1 MSHLDKRTLNK
12 GDTVAEIPLDYFER
26 WDATTSTGM
35 TFATDEATGDVQYW
49 DGQRGNVIL
58 SNHGTGTRGVWTP
71 GQVLFAGTGNR
82 GLGQATLISE
92 CQDAS
97 HAVFVCGKMNT
108 GGGNIAA
115 CSLFAGPEY
124 YYRAEYDTGAG
135 GQINFF
141 YNDGVATDNFPTNDL
156 LDTPL
161 VVGANLKHT
170 GTANTYDI
178 DQYWGADTLNAY
190 TSLGTLNTG
199 LTGFFLGMANT
210 AGTTTVDG
218 EVYECIIYDRELTA
232 AECGAVCDYLSAKWQ
247 AQNQDSASSVIHA
260 STERTWI
267 SESPD
272 PDGKALTSYT
282 PVNHKVEAWLQNPQ
296 GPVRFNGERDKLD
309 NYPIYIPNLR
319 AWFRSDQTTGMT
331 FATGD
336 AVSGGT
342 VSSWLDITGAV
353 TLDTTTSGDS
363 AVDYRAGGSV
373 RGSFPSVEGGVSAAG
388 KSLEGPTIGLDNT
401 TGQQRLYWSVGTFG
415 DATKISSWGSPH
427 SDTIFGCTLAVFSA
441 DMVGKPA
448 VSYCS
453 GTTSPV
459 KELIADAGTPA
470 DDGKIH
476 IFVWRVTDTGTDALV
491 ESWYS
496 GLKLPDRTSTTAD
509 GDPIMSVGATSAS
522 NYDAEGAQM
531 LELGMAA
538 STTATIQEYSDAQVQ
553 SVIRYLCD
561 RYDVDYMPE
570 HAPLTIGA
578 WSRQT
583 TTLSQTDCCLW
594 YDPSTIGA
602 KNWAL
607 HPECAQYHTTPTNF
621 TLQTGAIS
629 TAVPLT
635 LESGVNGHEC
645 VAFDENTTVDQHMES
660 ANTYSSTETT
670 DFPADTDGMSTFLV
684 MYIDSGTITANGA
697 RCGNAI
703 ADVRNPSTTNVEV
716 YGGSTSTTHATS
728 TDKWILVGTSY
739 AYDDDGTGTGGFYP
753 GASDL
758 DPACYHYLNNLTPVA
773 LDTPTNTSFTVE
785 NWVNYDAADGEGKV
799 AEIIVFKH
807 PLDEHEVHQLQRY
820 AQAKY
825 QHDFEFVSVQPHRT
839 DANTIAHWSWMDS
852 EYDEM
857 GNKAAFDSGTYAQAT
872 ITGGT
877 EHYTCLDHNGK
888 TAGYRYN
895 AIDSDLDTHGAFT
908 WAACIYLDSGA
919 AGTNWRPLVRS
930 MPPAGGSGSAN
941 NTRYSFR
948 IEYDETLKYHHQYD
962 NKVTQFAYHTA
973 TTVPIGSWSYVA
985 VTRSADG
992 STVRV
997 MQDGNITETTGLTAP
1012 NNGANSRFEM
1022 FEEWDG
1028 DDFDGYVLSSIFKN
1042 KESSIGEL
1050 LAMYKQCFPN
1060 A

>member
-1 MSHLDKRTLNK
+1 VGRNYLQ
-12 GDTVAEIPLDYFER
+12 
-26 WDATTSTGM
+26 
-35 TFATDEATGDVQYW
+35 ATGDVQYW

-124 YYRAEYDTGAG
+124 YYRAEYDTGSG

-272 PDGKALTSYT
+272 PDGKALASYT

-373 RGSFPSVEGGVSAAG
+373 RGGFPSVEGGVSAAG

-496 GLKLPDRTSTTAD
+496 GLKLPDRTSTDAD
-509 GDPIMSVGATSAS
+509 ADPIMSVGATSAS

-645 VAFDENTTVDQHMES
+645 VAFDENTTVDQHSHRGRPQPLHDERGS
-660 ANTYSSTETT
+660 VRRQHLH
-670 DFPADTDGMSTFLV
+670 D
-684 MYIDSGTITANGA
+684 A
-697 RCGNAI
+697 R
-703 ADVRNPSTTNVEV
+703 
-716 YGGSTSTTHATS
+716 
-728 TDKWILVGTSY
+728 
-739 AYDDDGTGTGGFYP
+739 
-753 GASDL
+753 
-758 DPACYHYLNNLTPVA
+758 
-773 LDTPTNTSFTVE
+773 
-785 NWVNYDAADGEGKV
+785 
-799 AEIIVFKH
+799 
-807 PLDEHEVHQLQRY
+807 DEHGQVDPRWDQLRIRRRR
-820 AQAKY
+820 
-825 QHDFEFVSVQPHRT
+825 DR
-839 DANTIAHWSWMDS
+839 D
-852 EYDEM
+852 
-857 GNKAAFDSGTYAQAT
+857 
-872 ITGGT
+872 
-877 EHYTCLDHNGK
+877 
-888 TAGYRYN
+888 
-895 AIDSDLDTHGAFT
+895 
-908 WAACIYLDSGA
+908 
-919 AGTNWRPLVRS
+919 WR
-930 MPPAGGSGSAN
+930 
-941 NTRYSFR
+941 
-948 IEYDETLKYHHQYD
+948 
-962 NKVTQFAYHTA
+962 
-973 TTVPIGSWSYVA
+973 
-985 VTRSADG
+985 
-992 STVRV
+992 
-997 MQDGNITETTGLTAP
+997 
-1012 NNGANSRFEM
+1012 
-1022 FEEWDG
+1022 
-1028 DDFDGYVLSSIFKN
+1028 VLPR
-1042 KESSIGEL
+1042 
-1050 LAMYKQCFPN
+1050 CV
-1060 A
+1060 